1 MNDTNLN
8 RKLVV
13 VLGMHRS
20 GTSAITRGLQAVG
33 VGLGDKLMPPLAGV
47 NEKGFWEDLE
57 IVDLNVEMLAALKSD
72 WHFLA
77 AITAADV
84 ETLRYQGYVDRAAVL
99 LSAKLSQ
106 TPAYGFKDP
115 RTSKLLPFWVEVFKA
130 MGIQPYYVLAIRN
143 PLSIEKSLAK
153 RDAFDPKKSY
163 LLWIEH
169 VVTSLAY
176 TEQQR
181 LIVIDYDRL
190 MRDADSQMERL
201 SRFLGTTIDQTELN
215 VYKTEFLDSTLRHS
229 VFELEELHK
238 DSNWPPLLQ
247 EVYTSLLSASE
258 DDSVNGGC
266 PPAALTREWIAEFD
280 RLQVPLRLVDI
291 QHREL
296 VSAHAQKGTL
306 RKELEST
313 QAEAGRL
320 HTELGAAHAEAG
332 RLHSELVSAHTE
344 AGKVHAELELAQAAA
359 GRQQEDMVS
368 ARAEVSRLQAK
379 IVKAEA
385 ISQQLREHLITRDE
399 SLRHL
404 ENLAE
409 RQKVENTALLATIQE
424 IYASNSWRATSSL
437 RFLTR
442 NMSRAR
448 RAAAL
453 APAAIR
459 QKGGI
464 VSAGGKALSILRKEG
479 LHGVRLRLR
488 VLQTEN
494 DRSQAAQAALRSSE
508 DEMLFVPLYVDPLL
522 NQSAGVRVE
531 GVSIAVHLHLSN
543 ATQLDAFT
551 SRMAAFDGE
560 FDLFVSLDD
569 PALIDTVRD
578 GLSRSLPSA
587 RDIVVESGFPTEDA
601 IVPFTIQFGERL
613 SKYDVVGHF
622 FLKAD
627 APARDCALLD
637 MLIGPIGASSA
648 RLAHILQSLR
658 QDAKLIYPDGV
669 AYQVHDASFGVT
681 HKHTLT
687 ARLLAKHAELP
698 LNAFPVLHSPNGSMF
713 WARGDSLQAFFK
725 LPAAHA
731 DDAAGSLLLDDHL
744 GYALERI
751 LPILASRSDGR
762 IYRIFKQDAIDDY
775 SEYES
780 QRDYTT
786 SLVHKDIKILSYYL
800 PQFHPTPL
808 NDAWH
813 GEGFTEWTK
822 VGAAQPLFKGHYQQ
836 HIPHR
841 DIGYYMLDS
850 ADTLRT
856 QAEQMKKAGVHGQV
870 FYHYWFSGQM
880 ILENPAKMLL
890 ANPDVQMPYCF
901 CWANENWTRRWDG
914 NEKEILLGQTYSAQ
928 DARDFINYLIPFFKD
943 SRYIRIDDRPVLMVY
958 RPSSIPDC
966 KLYLDMWAEECGKHG
981 LAAPYVV
988 AVLTR
993 GATDPKD
1000 FGMDAGTERVLHDW
1014 TGGAVEEMKGSLTPY
1029 RPVNG
1034 SVLPYNGV
1042 ADFYIDQ
1049 THVPDFT
1056 YFRGL
1061 VPQWDN
1067 TARYGSEALVVHDS
1081 TPRKFQAW
1089 LENLVDYSQR
1099 TLPEDRRF
1107 IVVNAWNEWAE
1118 GAHLEPDSRYG
1129 YSYLNSVGRALSNIS
1144 YDSPPA
1150 RVTPATL
1157 RVRIALAPKLAS
1169 QLDSSADL
1177 ARRFNHCLT
1186 QATVD
1191 TPYEFK
1197 HDIAPQDA
1205 DFTLHINGAS
1215 LFDATT
1221 ISQMIELAS
1230 ANPDSAVIPN
1240 TYDRKQPIFAVNGN
1254 GAVDPLAAHIAP
1266 MLLVPANYPED
1277 GYKNVRMAQ
1286 GAHCFR
1292 VYPSGEAVHGHPQV
1306 TTIIRFHAHADFE
1319 ELRNAL
1325 YCLAAMRNCV
1335 VTPMI
1340 AAQDL
1345 DEGQQSRLDALLAEM
1360 NAVLLSPAVTV
1371 AYTSD
1376 TGHRDL
1382 RSKMLNES
1390 LKMVQTRYAALL
1402 DYDDLLMPHAYEWLI
1417 RRLATTGK
1425 AISFGRVYSTAFN
1438 SKTGGFLKR
1447 ERAFEYG
1454 YTYADFISVNHA
1466 PLHSF
1471 MLDVAQLDFS
1481 KVVYHDDQKYM
1492 EDYYLTLQLFREFN
1506 ADWAS
1511 LAENMYLGDYIHSV
1525 DRNHTLAFSDDVE
1538 RQALLMNGE
1547 YQTAERRIHE
1557 MRRQVL
1563 QGG

>member
-1 MNDTNLN
+1 MNETNPN

-57 IVDLNVEMLAALKSD
+57 IVDLNVEMLATLKSD
-72 WHFLA
+72 WHFLS
-77 AITAADV
+77 AITSADV
-84 ETLRYQGYVDRAAVL
+84 ETLRAKGYVDRAAAL
-99 LSAKLSQ
+99 LNTKLAQS
-106 TPAYGFKDP
+106 PVYGFKDP
-115 RTSKLLPFWVEVFKA
+115 RTSKLLPFWVEVFREI
-130 MGIQPYYVLAIRN
+130 GVQPHYVLAIRN
-143 PLSIEKSLAK
+143 PLSIEKSLSK

-163 LLWIEH
+163 LLWIDH

-176 TEQQR
+176 AEHER
-181 LIVIDYDRL
+181 MLVVDYDRL
-190 MRDADSQMERL
+190 MQDPDSQMNRVAH
-201 SRFLGTTIDQTELN
+201 FLGTKIDAQDLRL
-215 VYKTEFLDSTLRHS
+215 YKTEFLDTNLRHT
-229 VFELEELHK
+229 VFGLADLQA
-238 DSNWPPLLQ
+238 DPNWPPLLQ
-247 EVYTSLLSASE
+247 EVYTTLLSASE
-258 DDSVNGGC
+258 DDSINGGR
-266 PPAALTREWIAEFD
+266 PPEALTNKWAAEFD
-280 RLQVPLRLVDI
+280 RLQVPLRLADM

-296 VSAHAQKGTL
+296 VTAY
-306 RKELEST
+306 
-313 QAEAGRL
+313 AEAGNTKARL
-320 HTELGAAHAEAG
+320 EA
-332 RLHSELVSAHTE
+332 
-344 AGKVHAELELAQAAA
+344 KVA
-359 GRQQEDMVS
+359 
-368 ARAEVSRLQAK
+368 
-379 IVKAEA
+379 KAET
-385 ISQQLREHLITRDE
+385 IDQQLREQLANRE
-399 SLRHL
+399 EALRHL

-424 IYASNSWRATSSL
+424 IYGSNSWRATSGL
-437 RFLTR
+437 RFVTR
-442 NMSRAR
+442 NVSRAR
-448 RAAAL
+448 RVAAL

-488 VLQTEN
+488 VLKTEN
-494 DRSQAAQAALRSSE
+494 DRALAAKASLRSSE

-522 NQSAGVRVE
+522 DKSAGVRVE
-531 GVSIAVHLHLSN
+531 GISVAVHLHLSTG
-543 ATQLDAFT
+543 AALEVFT
-551 SRMAAFDGE
+551 DRMAAFDGE
-560 FDLFVSLDD
+560 FDLFVSINEPELAANVKSELAR
-569 PALIDTVRD
+569 ALP
-578 GLSRSLPSA
+578 LA
-587 RDIVVESGFPTEDA
+587 RDIVVESGSPANDA
-601 IVPFTIQFGERL
+601 IVPFAVQFGERL

-622 FLKAD
+622 FLKSD
-627 APARDCALLD
+627 STGKEGALLD
-637 MLIGPIGASSA
+637 LLIGPVGASSA

-669 AYQVHDASFGVT
+669 AYPVQDASFGTT

-687 ARLLAKHAELP
+687 ARLLASHPEFSP
-698 LNAFPVLHSPNGSMF
+698 EAFPVIHSPNGSMF
-713 WARGDSLQAFFK
+713 WARGDCLQTFFK
-725 LPAAHA
+725 LPVAYA
-731 DDAAGSLLLDDHL
+731 DDAATSLLLEDRL
-744 GYALERI
+744 GYALERV
-751 LPILASRSDGR
+751 LPILASSGSGR
-762 IYRIFKQDAIDDY
+762 IYRIFKQDSIDDY
-775 SEYES
+775 SEYEV
-780 QRDYTT
+780 QQDYTA
-786 SLVHKDIKILSYYL
+786 SLVHKDIKVLSYYL

-808 NDAWH
+808 NDEWH

-836 HIPHR
+836 HIPHD

-850 ADTLRT
+850 ADSLRK
-856 QAEQMKKAGVHGQV
+856 QAELMKKAGVHGQV

-890 ANPDVQMPYCF
+890 ANPDVEMPYCF

-914 NEKEILLGQTYSAQ
+914 NEREILLGQTYSAQ
-928 DARDFINYLIPFFKD
+928 DARDFIDYLIPFFKD
-943 SRYIRIDDRPVLMVY
+943 ARYIRIDDRPVLMVY

-981 LAAPYVV
+981 LPAPYVV

-1014 TGGAVEEMKGSLTPY
+1014 TGGAVENIKGSLTPY
-1029 RPVNG
+1029 RPING
-1034 SVLPYNGV
+1034 SVLPYNDV
-1042 ADFYIDQ
+1042 ADFYTDQ

-1056 YFRGL
+1056 YFRCL

-1099 TLPEDRRF
+1099 TLPQDRRF
-1107 IVVNAWNEWAE
+1107 IIVNAWNEWAE
-1118 GAHLEPDSRYG
+1118 GAHMEPDSRYG
-1129 YSYLNSVGRALSNIS
+1129 YSYLNSVGRALSAIP
-1144 YDSPPA
+1144 YDSSLEAVANVTPNPIRV
-1150 RVTPATL
+1150 RVT
-1157 RVRIALAPKLAS
+1157 LAPQLAS
-1169 QLDSSADL
+1169 QLDASADL

-1186 QATVD
+1186 QATLG
-1191 TPYEFK
+1191 TSYEFQ
-1197 HDIAPQDA
+1197 HGDDAPNS
-1205 DFTLHINGAS
+1205 DFTLRITSAS

-1221 ISQMIELAS
+1221 IKQMMDLAL
-1230 ANPDSAVIPN
+1230 ANPDSAVVPN
-1240 TYDRKQPIFAVNGN
+1240 TYDRSQPIFTVNAN
-1254 GAVDPLAAHIAP
+1254 GAIDPLAAYTAP
-1266 MLLVPANYPED
+1266 MVLEPADYPQG

-1286 GAHCFR
+1286 GAHCFG
-1292 VYPSGEAVHGHPQV
+1292 VYPSGEAAHGHPQV
-1306 TTIIRFHAHADFE
+1306 TTIIRFHPNADFE

-1345 DEGQQSRLDALLAEM
+1345 GEDQQSRLASLLAEM
-1360 NAVLLSPAVTV
+1360 NAVLLAPAVV
-1371 AYTSD
+1371 VHYKSD
-1376 TGHRDL
+1376 TGHGDL

-1390 LKMVQTRYAALL
+1390 LKKVETRYAAFL

-1425 AISFGRVYSTAFN
+1425 AIAFGRVYSTSFN
-1438 SKTGGFLKR
+1438 SKTGGFIKR

-1454 YTYADFISVNHA
+1454 YTYADFLSVNHA

-1471 MLDVAQLDFS
+1471 MLDVVQLDFG
-1481 KVVYHDDQKYM
+1481 KVIYHDDQKYM
-1492 EDYYLTLQLFREFN
+1492 EDYYLTLQLFREHN

-1511 LAENMYLGDYIHSV
+1511 LNENMYIGDYIHSV
-1525 DRNHTLAFSDDVE
+1525 DRNHTLAFADDVE

-1547 YQTAERRIHE
+1547 YQIAERRIHE
-1557 MRRQVL
+1557 MRRQVA
-1563 QGG
+1563 QRV

>member
-1 MNDTNLN
+1 MNDANPN

-33 VGLGDKLMPPLAGV
+33 VGLGDKLMPPMAGV

-72 WHFLA
+72 WHFLS
-77 AITAADV
+77 AITGADV
-84 ETLRYQGYVDRAAVL
+84 ETLRTKGYVERAAAL
-99 LSAKLSQ
+99 LNAKLAQSS
-106 TPAYGFKDP
+106 AYGFKDP
-115 RTSKLLPFWVEVFKA
+115 RTSKLLPFWVEAFKA
-130 MGIQPYYVLAIRN
+130 AGIQPHYVLAIRN
-143 PLSIEKSLAK
+143 PMSIEKSLAK

-163 LLWIEH
+163 LLWIDH
-169 VVTSLAY
+169 VVTSLAFA
-176 TEQQR
+176 EHER

-190 MRDADSQMERL
+190 MQDPDGQMNRL
-201 SRFLGTTIDQTELN
+201 SHFLGTAVDQSELDS
-215 VYKTEFLDSTLRHS
+215 YKSEFLDTSLRHT
-229 VFELEELHK
+229 VFGIDDLHT
-238 DSNWPPLLQ
+238 DPNWPPLLQ

-258 DDSVNGGC
+258 DDTVNGGR
-266 PPAALTREWIAEFD
+266 PPATLTRQWVAEFD
-280 RLQVPLRLVDI
+280 RLQVPLRLVDTL
-291 QHREL
+291 HKEL
-296 VSAHAQKGTL
+296 VSAY
-306 RKELEST
+306 
-313 QAEAGRL
+313 AEAGNTKARL
-320 HTELGAAHAEAG
+320 EA
-332 RLHSELVSAHTE
+332 
-344 AGKVHAELELAQAAA
+344 KLA
-359 GRQQEDMVS
+359 
-368 ARAEVSRLQAK
+368 
-379 IVKAEA
+379 KAET
-385 ISQQLREHLITRDE
+385 IDQQLREHLATRE
-399 SLRHL
+399 EGLRHL

-409 RQKVENTALLATIQE
+409 RQKVENAALLATIQE
-424 IYASNSWRATSSL
+424 IYASNSWRATSGL

-479 LHGVRLRLR
+479 LHGVRLRMR
-488 VLQTEN
+488 VLQTES
-494 DRSQAAQAALRSSE
+494 DRALAAKAALRSSE

-522 NQSAGVRVE
+522 NRSAGVRVE
-531 GVSIAVHLHLSN
+531 GISVAVHLHLSSAEALN
-543 ATQLDAFT
+543 AFT

-560 FDLFVSLDD
+560 FDLFVSLND
-569 PALIDTVRD
+569 PVQADAVRSELARALP
-578 GLSRSLPSA
+578 LA
-587 RDIVVESGFPTEDA
+587 REILVESEFPTEDP
-601 IVPFTIQFGERL
+601 IVPFAIQFGERL

-627 APARDCALLD
+627 ATASDSALMDL
-637 MLIGPIGASSA
+637 LIGPIGASSA
-648 RLAHILQSLR
+648 RLAYILQNLR
-658 QDAKLIYPDGV
+658 QDAQLIYPDGV
-669 AYQVHDASFGVT
+669 AYPVRDTSFGVT

-687 ARLLAKHAELP
+687 ARLLSKHPELA
-698 LNAFPVLHSPNGSMF
+698 LEAFPVIHSPNGSMF

-725 LPAAHA
+725 LPVAHV
-731 DDAAGSLLLDDHL
+731 DDAANSLLLDDHL
-744 GYALERI
+744 GYALERL
-751 LPILASRSDGR
+751 LPILASRGSGR
-762 IYRIFKQDAIDDY
+762 VYRIFKQDSIDDY
-775 SEYES
+775 SEYEA
-780 QRDYTT
+780 QRDYTAT
-786 SLVHKDIKILSYYL
+786 LVHKDIKVLSYYL

-808 NDAWH
+808 NDEWH

-836 HIPHR
+836 HIPHD
-841 DIGYYMLDS
+841 DIGYYLLDS

-856 QAEQMKKAGVHGQV
+856 QAEQMKKAGVYGQV

-890 ANPDVQMPYCF
+890 ANPDVEMPYCF

-914 NEKEILLGQTYSAQ
+914 NEREILLGQTYSAQ

-943 SRYIRIDDRPVLMVY
+943 ARYIRIDDRPVLMVY

-981 LAAPYVV
+981 LPAPYVV

-1014 TGGAVEEMKGSLTPY
+1014 TGGAVENMKGSLTPY
-1029 RPVNG
+1029 RPING

-1042 ADFYIDQ
+1042 ADFYTEQ

-1056 YFRGL
+1056 YFRCL

-1081 TPRKFQAW
+1081 TPRKFQSW

-1129 YSYLNSVGRALSNIS
+1129 YSYLNSIGRALSNIP
-1144 YDSPPA
+1144 YDSPAAIASSAPPSI
-1150 RVTPATL
+1150 RVH
-1157 RVRIALAPKLAS
+1157 IALTPQLAS
-1169 QLDSSADL
+1169 LLDAAPDL

-1186 QATVD
+1186 QATLN
-1191 TPYEFK
+1191 TGHEFTR
-1197 HDIAPQDA
+1197 DGDPRDA
-1205 DFTLHINGAS
+1205 DFTLRLNGAS

-1221 ISQMIELAS
+1221 ISQMIDLALAS
-1230 ANPDSAVIPN
+1230 PDSVVIPN
-1240 TYDRKQPIFAVNGN
+1240 AYDRKQPIFAVTEN

-1266 MLLVPANYPED
+1266 MVLLPTDYPED
-1277 GYKNVRMAQ
+1277 AYKNVRMAQ
-1286 GAHCFR
+1286 GAHCFA
-1292 VYPSGEAVHGHPQV
+1292 VYPSAEAAHGQPRV
-1306 TTIIRFHAHADFE
+1306 TTIIRFHPHADFE

-1345 DEGQQSRLDALLAEM
+1345 DETLRSRLDALLAEM
-1360 NAVLLSPAVTV
+1360 SAVLLAPAVV
-1371 AYTSD
+1371 VPYQSD
-1376 TGHRDL
+1376 TGHGDL

-1390 LKMVQTRYAALL
+1390 LRKVQTRYAAFL
-1402 DYDDLLMPHAYEWLI
+1402 DYDDLLLPHAYEWLI

-1425 AISFGRVYSTAFN
+1425 AIAFGRVYSTAFN

-1454 YTYADFISVNHA
+1454 YTYADFLSVNHA

-1481 KVVYHDDQKYM
+1481 KVIYHDDQKYM
-1492 EDYYLTLQLFREFN
+1492 EDYYLTLQLFREHN

-1511 LAENMYLGDYIHSV
+1511 LAENMYIGDYIHSV
-1525 DRNHTLAFSDDVE
+1525 DRNHTLAFADDVE

-1557 MRRQVL
+1557 MRRQVA
-1563 QGG
+1563 QGT